1 MIAGIVCL
9 SAMDTFAKAAAL
21 AMPVVQLVFLRALCI
36 TAVLG
41 PAIAWRGRAL
51 LRTRQPKLHALRL
64 ALSCVSV
71 WSFFTA
77 LRELHLATAIAIAFT
92 APFFSV
98 VLSALFL
105 REKVGVH
112 RWSAVVVGLLGVLVI
127 ADPRDANVAWLPVAM
142 ILVSA
147 FTYAGTLV
155 LARQLTRTDS
165 DVSLLFFNNAGQLF
179 VMGAFAIFVWQDIAW
194 REIGLIGAIAL
205 LMLTG
210 QYMTIRAFRFGQV
223 ALVAPFHYIEL
234 PFAAA
239 FAWIA
244 FKEWPGP
251 QVWYGAAIVVASGL
265 YVLWRERANQ
275 KSPRPAVAEPG
286 A

>member
-1 MIAGIVCL
+1 MIAGIICL
-9 SAMDTFAKAAAL
+9 SAMDTLAKAAAL
-21 AMPVVQLVFLRALCI
+21 AMPVVQLVFLRAVGI

-41 PAIAWRGRAL
+41 PVIAWRGRAL
-51 LRTRQPKLHALRL
+51 LRTRQPKFHVLRL

-71 WSFFTA
+71 WAFFTA

-105 REKVGVH
+105 REKVGLH
-112 RWSAVVVGLLGVLVI
+112 RWGAVIVGLLGVVVI
-127 ADPRDANVAWLPVAM
+127 ADPRDATVAWQSVAL

-165 DVSLLFFNNAGQLF
+165 DASLLFYNNAGQLL
-179 VMGAFAIFVWQDIAW
+179 VMGTFTIFVWQDIAW
-194 REIGLIGAIAL
+194 REIGLIGGIAL
-205 LMLTG
+205 LMLAG
-210 QYMTIRAFRFGQV
+210 QYLMIRAFRFGQV

-239 FAWIA
+239 FAWFA
-244 FKEWPGP
+244 FREWPGP
-251 QVWYGAAIVVASGL
+251 NVWIGAAIVIASGL
-265 YVLWRERANQ
+265 YVLWRERERA
-275 KSPRPAVAEPG
+275 KRAAAAG
-286 A
+286 AA